1 MGQGIIAK
9 TAETIVD
16 AAMNTPTAMSYFIAQ
31 GLDVARDKQVDE
43 GFLQQVGEQ
52 CVRCSCTLLRD
63 RHNMLLFYESPCH
76 HCCVMEPAML
86 KCQMTALQR
95 KGQAGR

>member
-43 GFLQQVGEQ
+43 GFLQQVGGQ
-52 CVRCSCTLLRD
+52 SVRCICTLLHD
-63 RHNMLLFYESPCH
+63 HHNMLLFCGSLCH
-76 HCCVMEPAML
+76 HRCVMEPAI
-86 KCQMTALQR
+86 
-95 KGQAGR
+95 